1 MPFFALYFLEHIFQV
16 LSTRE
21 TVLQIYG
28 LNLVFLVLM
37 QALIQLGW
45 PFLCRPGSN
54 ESKVQQEVVQPQLR
68 GSALRLLLVRP
79 ALEPRRDN

>member
-1 MPFFALYFLEHIFQV
+1 MPLLALYFLYFFQV
-16 LSTRE
+16 LE
-21 TVLQIYG
+21 TLLVLQIYG

-54 ESKVQQEVVQPQLR
+54 ESKVQQEVVQPQLH
-68 GSALRLLLVRP
+68 GSALRLFLVRP